1 MRQLFLGSGAHDETH
16 KPMTGNTMLIAQ
28 PSPECNLVFPNPN
41 TFTDSM
47 VVLFCKSVED
57 VSKAQV
63 LVVNRE
69 EYRTMVHHRQQ
80 VCPVFSS
87 AVIDND
93 AIDRLPENGVPEVVI
108 QNATHMP
115 EVSNVK
121 TTIHGPANR
130 VPIFPV
136 SALTQQATPTM
147 PRTPV
152 TRTLP

>member
-1 MRQLFLGSGAHDETH
+1 MT
-16 KPMTGNTMLIAQ
+16 KPTKGMTGNTMLIAQ
-28 PSPECNLVFPNPN
+28 PSPHYNQMLPNPN
-41 TFTDSM
+41 TLTDSM

-69 EYRTMVHHRQQ
+69 EYRAMVHHRQQ

-87 AVIDND
+87 VQIDTK
-93 AIDRLPENGVPEVVI
+93 AIDQLPEHGVPDVVI

-130 VPIFPV
+130 VPIFP
-136 SALTQQATPTM
+136 
-147 PRTPV
+147 
-152 TRTLP
+152 